1 MSELNGIYVDI
12 NGDIKCRLGDSGSIT
27 ITDIPTDDDYKVSF
41 AVINPVDMEILQEV
55 SVQSDNEEE
64 IEIPISVSFTTSLGV
79 GKFFYGLKLTDSN
92 GEEQTV
98 IPMAYEDEDGNVGIN
113 NPNTFTVKPLLVEGG
128 VANA

>member
-41 AVINPVDMEILQEV
+41 AVINPVGMEILQEV

-64 IEIPISVSFTTSLGV
+64 IEIPISVAFTTSLGV
-79 GKFFYGLKLTDSN
+79 GKFFYGLKLTDSD

-98 IPMAYEDEDGNVGIN
+98 MPMAYEDEDGNVGIN